1 MAVLDQATNLLPG
14 ASIIEATA
22 SLLVQ
27 LAALGAFAYAGYKAW
42 IWYQHKHKIIV
53 HREFGDSQKQYDFD
67 KARPVK
73 QDGDMKWH
81 LRSSG
86 KTIEAPPSEAL
97 EPKGDGNMV
106 AHVAVDTDDNWTWL
120 KSKFSFDDHDPGED
134 VEDDDV
140 EEAALPS
147 RASYVRQI
155 EREQDIRGRSFWDKN
170 SSVIVGA
177 IAIAAVIMVNA
188 YAGQMLLGSVQEVT
202 VKVGEVVDK
211 LDTTL
216 QTLEQIE
223 TGEVPV
229 DQAINETGSA
239 APGGGGGG

>member
-1 MAVLDQATNLLPG
+1 MVLDQATNLLPG
-14 ASIIEATA
+14 ASIIQATA

-27 LAALGAFAYAGYKAW
+27 LAALGALAYAGYKAW
-42 IWYQHKHKIIV
+42 IWYQHKHKIII
-53 HREFGDSQKQYDFD
+53 HREFGDKQKQYDFD

-120 KSKFSFDDHDPGED
+120 KSKFSFDDHDPEED

-188 YAGQMLLGSVQEVT
+188 YAGQMLLGSVQEIT
-202 VKVGEVVDK
+202 VRVGDVVDK

-223 TGEVPV
+223 TGQVPV
-229 DQAINETGSA
+229 EQAVEQNST
-239 APGGGGGG
+239 APGAGGGG